1 MIDPQQPNF
10 RMHILHAVPKNISN
24 STDKENLV
32 NSQDLASLIGYRLIC
47 FMRLMFDS
55 KGAIERKFEVRNLVV

>member
-10 RMHILHAVPKNISN
+10 PMHILHTVPKNISN
-24 STDKENLV
+24 GIDKEHLV
-32 NSQDLASLIGYRLIC
+32 NSQDPASLIGYRLIC

>member
-1 MIDPQQPNF
+1 MIDPQQPNI
-10 RMHILHAVPKNISN
+10 RMHILHTVPKNISN
-24 STDKENLV
+24 SIDKENFV
-32 NSQDLASLIGYRLIC
+32 NNQDLASLIGYRLIC